1 MCIESIVLMLLAC
14 TVGMSTSVMKTEP
27 ILLVHGGAGDIPD
40 ERVPTKMA
48 GMRKS
53 VLVGFQV
60 LKAGGSAI
68 DAVEA
73 AIKVMEDDEAF
84 NAGYGSVLNTDGE
97 VEMDACVMLGNL
109 SAGAVSIVRD
119 IQHPISLAR
128 LVMEKTPHVMFAGA
142 GANRFAREQGVP
154 FVAPGSLVSES
165 AKRSLE
171 MFKKN
176 QAEHLTETGHTKP
189 PGPLKDVKNP
199 GDVGTVGAVAI
210 DINGNM
216 AAGTSTGGL
225 NGKMVGRVSD
235 TSMIGSGTYCD
246 EDVGA
251 VSTTGH
257 GDTIAKACLAHSIIK
272 EMEHGKSAQDAASHC
287 LEKMTNRLKH
297 TAGAI
302 VLSKEG
308 DVGIYFTSK
317 RMGWAYQKGN
327 KIHSGVNHD
336 HVVTEEV

>member
-1 MCIESIVLMLLAC
+1 M
-14 TVGMSTSVMKTEP
+14 EP

-40 ERVPTKMA
+40 ERVPTKLS
-48 GMRKS
+48 GMKKS
-53 VLVGFQV
+53 VQAGFQV
-60 LKAGGSAI
+60 LKAGGSAL

-73 AIKVMEDDEAF
+73 AIRVMEDDEAF

-97 VEMDACVMLGNL
+97 VEMDASVMMGNL

-128 LVMEKTPHVMFAGA
+128 LVMEKTPHVMFAGS

-154 FVAPGSLVSES
+154 TVPPGSLVSES

-171 MFKKN
+171 MFKKR

-189 PGPLKDVKNP
+189 PGAPREVKNP

-210 DINGNM
+210 DANGNM
-216 AAGTSTGGL
+216 VAGTSTGGI

-246 EDVGA
+246 GDIGA

-257 GDTIAKACLAHSIIK
+257 GDTIAKVCLAHGIIK
-272 EMEHGKSAQDAASHC
+272 EMEHGKSAQDAAKHC
-287 LEKMTNRLKH
+287 LDKMTSRLKN

-302 VLSKEG
+302 VLSKNG
-308 DVGIYFTSK
+308 DVGVYFTSN
-317 RMGWAYQKGN
+317 RMGWAYQKGD
-327 KIHSGVNHD
+327 KIFSGIDHD
-336 HVVTEEV
+336 QVISEDAA